1 MSQDRSSQDRSSQDM
16 LSQDRSSQVSLS
28 QDRLSQ
34 NRSSKDRSSQDRS
47 GQVHLRMEFDSG
59 VGPTCL
65 FDFPSGFT
73 QPSDIL
79 GQQFH
84 FLYPAG
90 PVLHDTAHNLV
101 ATSPVHRTARDKTG

>member
-65 FDFPSGFT
+65 ICIWCALKI
-73 QPSDIL
+73 QIL
-79 GQQFH
+79 KSQMWSIRI
-84 FLYPAG
+84 A
-90 PVLHDTAHNLV
+90 DTN
-101 ATSPVHRTARDKTG
+101 KT

>member
-1 MSQDRSSQDRSSQDM
+1 MSEGCFRTVSERCLGEGVRTGRFRRALIYRSSQDM

-65 FDFPSGFT
+65 FPQYLIF
-73 QPSDIL
+73 
-79 GQQFH
+79 
-84 FLYPAG
+84 
-90 PVLHDTAHNLV
+90 VVN
-101 ATSPVHRTARDKTG
+101 

>member
-65 FDFPSGFT
+65 FVIFFYNQGTPNPGTGELCSDHLNQNIAFVPFIFYCFFP
-73 QPSDIL
+73 
-79 GQQFH
+79 
-84 FLYPAG
+84 
-90 PVLHDTAHNLV
+90 
-101 ATSPVHRTARDKTG
+101 

>member
-59 VGPTCL
+59 VGRTCFWNTL
-65 FDFPSGFT
+65 YIVCPCQFP
-73 QPSDIL
+73 L
-79 GQQFH
+79 LQF
-84 FLYPAG
+84 
-90 PVLHDTAHNLV
+90 LV
-101 ATSPVHRTARDKTG
+101 Q

>member
-59 VGPTCL
+59 VGPTCVL
-65 FDFPSGFT
+65 FFQT
-73 QPSDIL
+73 
-79 GQQFH
+79 
-84 FLYPAG
+84 
-90 PVLHDTAHNLV
+90 HNV
-101 ATSPVHRTARDKTG
+101 SKPKINYDAKNFIPK

>member
-65 FDFPSGFT
+65 FPYLLIDIYFT
-73 QPSDIL
+73 PIL
-79 GQQFH
+79 TVVQTCG
-84 FLYPAG
+84 
-90 PVLHDTAHNLV
+90 
-101 ATSPVHRTARDKTG
+101 

>member
-1 MSQDRSSQDRSSQDM
+1 MSQDSQDRSSQDRSSQDM

-59 VGPTCL
+59 VGPTCSFNCFSL
-65 FDFPSGFT
+65 HLLNIMYLI
-73 QPSDIL
+73 IL
-79 GQQFH
+79 IVCSIK
-84 FLYPAG
+84 L
-90 PVLHDTAHNLV
+90 
-101 ATSPVHRTARDKTG
+101 DKTVRR

>member
-59 VGPTCL
+59 VGPTCIHIYFIL
-65 FDFPSGFT
+65 HHTYRHIFVCSIIKMHKGLYNR
-73 QPSDIL
+73 DIL
-79 GQQFH
+79 LVHILVSQLCNFH
-84 FLYPAG
+84 
-90 PVLHDTAHNLV
+90 
-101 ATSPVHRTARDKTG
+101 